1 MTFEVM
7 IKRFVWAWVLLVAP
21 LSTKWGAA
29 QFPGMPQ
36 PKHYAWSDSSLS
48 SDERADLVIKEMT
61 LEEKISLLHGQGMT
75 FFSSGPTESNG
86 GAGFSKSIPHAQTLA
101 ASGAQ
106 SENSA
111 EVSTDISGTWV
122 AKLSNPMGEMEIV
135 YKLNVHDGKITGTQ
149 TLPFGDSPIVDG
161 QVRGDTF
168 HFTVELESFGD
179 IQRKDVAGKIVGDTL
194 VLPPAM
200 PGPPPGMRPDG
211 PGPGVPPAGESG
223 GPPPGAGAAGGPP
236 GAPPAFPIG
245 PVTARRGTPT
255 PSYRATAVDYAKLA
269 RVVLPQ
275 LHPIPVNGLAKTPPM
290 GWNSWNKFQ
299 THINDGIV
307 RGIADA
313 IVSNGMKDAG
323 YEYVIIDDGW
333 QGTRDAKGLLSP
345 NPNFPDMK
353 DLADYVHSKGLK
365 IGIYSSPGPRT
376 CGGFEGSYGH
386 EDQDAK
392 TFAAWGMD
400 YLKYDWCSA
409 SRIWKDSDMQAAYQK
424 MGEALEKSGRPIAYA
439 LCQYGRA
446 GVEQWSTK
454 VGANL
459 WRTTFDIRDQ
469 YDSMTKI
476 GFAQSEFAEFAGP
489 GHWNDPDMLEIGN
502 GGMSLDEY
510 KTHFSLWAMIAAPL
524 IAGNDIRDM
533 NPDIEAILLNREVI
547 AVDQD
552 SLGSGGRRVSKMGDL
567 EIWKK
572 PLASGDTAIAIFNDS
587 NQEMR
592 AVLYWK
598 NLGLSGNYA
607 VRDLWAHTDGAKTTD
622 AFSGAVPGHGVIMLR
637 LRSPN

>member
-1 MTFEVM
+1 MRRTKLNLFLT
-7 IKRFVWAWVLLVAP
+7 RTVL
-21 LSTKWGAA
+21 
-29 QFPGMPQ
+29 
-36 PKHYAWSDSSLS
+36 SL
-48 SDERADLVIKEMT
+48 AI
-61 LEEKISLLHGQGMT
+61 
-75 FFSSGPTESNG
+75 
-86 GAGFSKSIPHAQTLA
+86 GAGALIAAPSPGGQQLA

-111 EVSTDISGTWV
+111 EVGPDISGTWV

-135 YKLNVHDGKITGTQ
+135 YKLKVHDGKITGTQ
-149 TLPFGDSPIVDG
+149 SLPFGDSPIVDG
-161 QVRGDTF
+161 QLKGDTF

-179 IQRKDVAGKIVGDTL
+179 IQRKEVSGKIVGDTL
-194 VLPPAM
+194 VLTPAM
-200 PGPPPGMRPDG
+200 PGPPPGMNVGG
-211 PGPGVPPAGESG
+211 PEAGMPSPGASG
-223 GPPPGAGAAGGPP
+223 GRPPGTGAAGGPP
-236 GAPPAFPIG
+236 PGGPPAFQIG

-255 PSYRATAVDYAKLA
+255 PSNRADSVDYAKLP
-269 RVVLPQ
+269 RILLPE
-275 LHPIPVNGLAKTPPM
+275 LHPIPANGLAKTPPM

-299 THINDGIV
+299 THIDDAIV

-313 IVSNGMKDAG
+313 IVSNGMKDVG

-333 QGTRDAKGLLSP
+333 QGKRDANGVLSP
-345 NPNFPDMK
+345 NRNFPDMK
-353 DLADYVHSKGLK
+353 ALADYVHSKGLK

-424 MGEALEKSGRPIAYA
+424 MGEALENTGRPITYA
-439 LCQYGRA
+439 LCEYGRA
-446 GVEQWSTK
+446 GVEQWGTK

-476 GFAQSEFAEFAGP
+476 GFAQSDFAEFAGP
-489 GHWNDPDMLEIGN
+489 GHWNDPDMLETGN

-524 IAGNDIRDM
+524 IAGNDVRDM
-533 NPDIEAILLNREVI
+533 NPDIKAILLNKEVI

-552 SLGSGGRRVSKMGDL
+552 AQGSGGRRVGNTGDI

-572 PLASGDTAIAIFNDS
+572 PLASGDTAIAIFNHS

-607 VRDLWAHTDGAKTTD
+607 ARDLWAHADCGKATDG
-622 AFSGAVPGHGVIMLR
+622 FSEVVPGHGVVMLR
-637 LRSPN
+637 LANLK

>member
-1 MTFEVM
+1 LNFFLPRT
-7 IKRFVWAWVLLVAP
+7 I
-21 LSTKWGAA
+21 LSLA
-29 QFPGMPQ
+29 
-36 PKHYAWSDSSLS
+36 
-48 SDERADLVIKEMT
+48 I
-61 LEEKISLLHGQGMT
+61 
-75 FFSSGPTESNG
+75 
-86 GAGFSKSIPHAQTLA
+86 GAGALIA
-101 ASGAQ
+101 APSPGAQ
-106 SENSA
+106 PLTGSEGQS
-111 EVSTDISGTWV
+111 ESPTLDISGTWV

-149 TLPFGDSPIVDG
+149 TLPFGDSSIVDG

-179 IQRKDVAGKIVGDTL
+179 IQKKDVSGKIVGNTL
-194 VLPPAM
+194 VLTPAM
-200 PGPPPGMRPDG
+200 PGPPPGMRPG
-211 PGPGVPPAGESG
+211 GREPGMPTAGESG
-223 GPPPGAGAAGGPP
+223 GPPRAPGTAGGAPGGLPP
-236 GAPPAFPIG
+236 FEIG

-255 PSYRATAVDYAKLA
+255 PTYRAPSVDYAKLP
-269 RVVLPQ
+269 RVALPE
-275 LHPIPVNGLAKTPPM
+275 LHTIPPNGLAKTPPM

-299 THINDGIV
+299 THIDEAIV

-313 IVSNGMKDAG
+313 IVSSGMKDAG

-333 QGTRDAKGLLSP
+333 QGTRDANGVLSP

-353 DLADYVHSKGLK
+353 ALAEYVHSKGLK

-386 EDQDAK
+386 EEQDAN
-392 TFAAWGMD
+392 TFAVWGMD

-424 MGEALEKSGRPIAYA
+424 MGQALEKTGRPIAYA

-446 GVEQWSTK
+446 GVEQWGSQ

-469 YDSMTKI
+469 YDSMAKI
-476 GFAQSEFAEFAGP
+476 GFAQSDLAGFAGP
-489 GHWNDPDMLEIGN
+489 GHWNDPDMLETGN

-524 IAGNDIRDM
+524 IAGNDVRGM
-533 NPDIEAILLNREVI
+533 NPDIKAILLNKEVI

-552 SLGSGGRRVSKMGDL
+552 PLGSGGRRVGNTGDI

-572 PLASGDTAIAIFNDS
+572 PLASGDTSIAIFNHS
-587 NQEMR
+587 NQDLR
-592 AVLYWK
+592 AVVYWK
-598 NLGLSGNYA
+598 SIGLSGNYT
-607 VRDLWAHTDGAKTTD
+607 VRDLWARADRGKMTD
-622 AFSGAVPGHGVIMLR
+622 AFSGEVPGHGVVMLR
-637 LRSPN
+637 LGNLK

>member
-1 MTFEVM
+1 
-7 IKRFVWAWVLLVAP
+7 
-21 LSTKWGAA
+21 
-29 QFPGMPQ
+29 
-36 PKHYAWSDSSLS
+36 
-48 SDERADLVIKEMT
+48 
-61 LEEKISLLHGQGMT
+61 
-75 FFSSGPTESNG
+75 
-86 GAGFSKSIPHAQTLA
+86 
-101 ASGAQ
+101 
-106 SENSA
+106 
-111 EVSTDISGTWV
+111 
-122 AKLSNPMGEMEIV
+122 
-135 YKLNVHDGKITGTQ
+135 
-149 TLPFGDSPIVDG
+149 
-161 QVRGDTF
+161 
-168 HFTVELESFGD
+168 
-179 IQRKDVAGKIVGDTL
+179 
-194 VLPPAM
+194 
-200 PGPPPGMRPDG
+200 
-211 PGPGVPPAGESG
+211 
-223 GPPPGAGAAGGPP
+223 
-236 GAPPAFPIG
+236 
-245 PVTARRGTPT
+245 
-255 PSYRATAVDYAKLA
+255 
-269 RVVLPQ
+269 
-275 LHPIPVNGLAKTPPM
+275 
-290 GWNSWNKFQ
+290 
-299 THINDGIV
+299 
-307 RGIADA
+307 
-313 IVSNGMKDAG
+313 
-323 YEYVIIDDGW
+323 
-333 QGTRDAKGLLSP
+333 
-345 NPNFPDMK
+345 MK

>member
-1 MTFEVM
+1 M
-7 IKRFVWAWVLLVAP
+7 
-21 LSTKWGAA
+21 
-29 QFPGMPQ
+29 Q
-36 PKHYAWSDSSLS
+36 
-48 SDERADLVIKEMT
+48 
-61 LEEKISLLHGQGMT
+61 LEPVGSLLQCPVLAHNRSQQVRHNQRILLK
-75 FFSSGPTESNG
+75 SSP
-86 GAGFSKSIPHAQTLA
+86 
-101 ASGAQ
+101 
-106 SENSA
+106 
-111 EVSTDISGTWV
+111 DISGTWV
-122 AKLSNPMGEMEIV
+122 AKLSSPMGEMEIV
-135 YKLNVHDGKITGTQ
+135 YRLKVHDGKITGTQ

-179 IQRKDVAGKIVGDTL
+179 IQKKDVSGKIVGNTL
-194 VLPPAM
+194 VLTPAM
-200 PGPPPGMRPDG
+200 PGPPPGTRPGG
-211 PGPGVPPAGESG
+211 PGAGMPLAGESG
-223 GPPPGAGAAGGPP
+223 GPPPGAGAAGVPPGGPP
-236 GAPPAFPIG
+236 TFQIG
-245 PVTARRGTPT
+245 PVTARRGTLT
-255 PSYRATAVDYAKLA
+255 PSYRAPSVDYAKLPH
-269 RVVLPQ
+269 VTLPE
-275 LHPIPVNGLAKTPPM
+275 LHPIPANGLAKTPPM

-299 THINDGIV
+299 THIDDAIV

-313 IVSNGMKDAG
+313 LVSNGMKDAG

-333 QGTRDAKGLLSP
+333 QGTRDANGILSP

-353 DLADYVHSKGLK
+353 ALADYVHSKGLK

-392 TFAAWGMD
+392 VFAAWGMD
-400 YLKYDWCSA
+400 YLKYDWCTA

-424 MGEALEKSGRPIAYA
+424 MGEALGKTGRPIVYA

-446 GVEQWSTK
+446 GVEQWGTK

-469 YDSMTKI
+469 YDSMATI
-476 GFAQSEFAEFAGP
+476 GFGQSNLAEFAGP
-489 GHWNDPDMLEIGN
+489 GHWNDPDMLETGN

-524 IAGNDIRDM
+524 IAGNDVRDM
-533 NPDIEAILLNREVI
+533 NPDIKAILLNKEVI

-552 SLGSGGRRVSKMGDL
+552 ALGSGGRRVSNTGNI

-572 PLASGDTAIAIFNDS
+572 PLASGDTAIAIFNHS

-598 NLGLSGNYA
+598 TLGLSGNYA
-607 VRDLWAHTDGAKTTD
+607 MRDLWAQADRDKTTA
-622 AFSGAVPGHGVIMLR
+622 AFSGAVPGHGVVMLR
-637 LRSPN
+637 LGKPK